1 MEIGTLQWT
10 ISPVSLSQPFNF
22 QLTVKKQLQNSA
34 ALRSVYANKQQAW
47 LFVWLGTSVWLTT
60 HKHLQ
65 MGPFPGGI
73 SVARRERRRGRKRGH
88 RGDDDCRAAEVLEP
102 HKMLQMLSQI
112 MMKGYNY
119 RDSNVILDLFVPTSL
134 LASWMELVCVCF
146 EHLLLVA
153 ILLSIADAY
162 THTTNKRG

>member
-1 MEIGTLQWT
+1 MNHI
-10 ISPVSLSQPFNF
+10 PVSLSQPFNF
-22 QLTVKKQLQNSA
+22 QLTVKTATKQCSPQKC
-34 ALRSVYANKQQAW
+34 YANKQQAW

-65 MGPFPGGI
+65 MGPFPGGHKCGGEG
-73 SVARRERRRGRKRGH
+73 REGEEERGVTEEMM
-88 RGDDDCRAAEVLEP
+88 DCRAAEVLEP
-102 HKMLQMLSQI
+102 HKMLQMLSEI

-119 RDSNVILDLFVPTSL
+119 RDSNVILDVFVPTVL

-162 THTTNKRG
+162 THY